1 MENTYVVIMAG
12 GVGSRFW
19 PYSTSEKPKQFLDI
33 LGMGKSLIRMTFE
46 RFSQDVPSDR
56 IFVLTNA
63 NYAQLVKNQL
73 SELKDNQ
80 ILLEPMMKNTAPCVL
95 YAALKINA
103 LNPDAKL
110 VVVPSDHLILQ
121 KDLFLTNIKTA
132 LQEAENDVLVTIGI
146 QPTRPDT
153 GYGYIQFDKNDNAEV
168 KSVVQFREKP
178 NLELAQEFLES
189 GNFVWNAGIFV
200 WSTKALIKA
209 FKTHKESL
217 YSIFAQ
223 NMDSYNSQGEQ
234 DYINFCFEACES
246 ISIDYAI
253 LEPSTNVRVVSAIF
267 DWSDLGTWGS
277 VYTHVDKDKENNG
290 KIGEVLTVESSNNMI
305 RISENKK
312 AIVVGLDN
320 FIVIEANDKLLIAP
334 MNKEQEIKT
343 WVGKLE
349 VKSKK

>member
-1 MENTYVVIMAG
+1 MNNTFVVIMAG

-46 RFSQDVPSDR
+46 RFADDVPAEN

-63 NYAQLVKNQL
+63 NYADLVQEQLP
-73 SELKDNQ
+73 ELQSNQ

-95 YAALKINA
+95 YAALKIHA
-103 LNPDAKL
+103 INPDAKL

-121 KDLFLTNIKTA
+121 KDLFLKNIQTA
-132 LQEAENDVLVTIGI
+132 LVEAEQDVLVTIGI

-153 GYGYIQFDKNDNAEV
+153 GYGYIQFDNTTGHEEV
-168 KSVVQFREKP
+168 KSVIQFREKP
-178 NLELAQEFLES
+178 NLDLAKEFLAS

-200 WSTKALIKA
+200 WSTKALLKA
-209 FKTHKESL
+209 FQTHKTEL
-217 YSIFAQ
+217 HGIF
-223 NMDSYNSQGEQ
+223 SEKLEVYNTATEQGF
-234 DYINFCFEACES
+234 INHCFECCES

-253 LEPSTNVRVVSAIF
+253 LEPSSNVRVVPANF

-277 VYTHVDKDKENNG
+277 VYTHVEKDLSGNG
-290 KIGEVLTVESSNNMI
+290 KIGKILTLGSAHNMI
-305 RISENKK
+305 RISENKE
-312 AIVVGLDN
+312 AVIVGLEN

-334 MNKEQEIKT
+334 MEQEQEIKT
-343 WVGKLE
+343 WVAEL
-349 VKSKK
+349 KKI

>member
-1 MENTYVVIMAG
+1 MAG

-19 PYSTSEKPKQFLDI
+19 PFSTSEKPKQFLDI

-46 RFSQDVPSDR
+46 RFADDLPAEN

-63 NYAQLVKNQL
+63 NYADLVQEQLP
-73 SELKDNQ
+73 ELQRNQ

-103 LNPDAKL
+103 INPDAKL

-132 LQEAENDVLVTIGI
+132 LKEAENDVLVTIGI

-153 GYGYIQFDKNDNAEV
+153 GYGYIQFDNANADENV

-178 NLELAQEFLES
+178 NLELAKEFLAS

-200 WSTKALIKA
+200 WSTVALLKA
-209 FKTHKESL
+209 FNTHKSGLFQVFSERL
-217 YSIFAQ
+217 DI
-223 NMDSYNSQGEQ
+223 YNTAGEQ
-234 DYINFCFEACES
+234 EFINSCFACCES

-253 LEPSTNVRVVSAIF
+253 LEPSANVRVVSAIF

-277 VYTHVDKDKENNG
+277 VFTHVEKDNSGNG
-290 KIGEVLTVESSNNMI
+290 KIGKIMALDSTNNMI
-305 RISENKK
+305 RISENKE
-312 AIVVGLDN
+312 AVVVGLEN

-334 MNKEQEIKT
+334 MEKEQEIKT
-343 WVGKLE
+343 WVAEL
-349 VKSKK
+349 KKI

>member
-1 MENTYVVIMAG
+1 MNNTYIVIMAG

-19 PYSTSEKPKQFLDI
+19 PYSTTEKPKQFLDI

-46 RFSQDVPSDR
+46 RFAVDVPAER

-63 NYAQLVKNQL
+63 NYANLVQEQLP
-73 SELKDNQ
+73 ELNENQ

-103 LNPDAKL
+103 INPEAKL

-121 KDLFLTNIKTA
+121 KDLFLSNIKTA
-132 LQEAENDVLVTIGI
+132 LHEAEQDVLVTIGI

-153 GYGYIQFDKNDNAEV
+153 GYGYIQFDDSQNDGEV

-178 NLELAQEFLES
+178 NLDLAKEFIAS

-200 WSTKALIKA
+200 WSTRALLKA
-209 FKTHKESL
+209 FQNHKPSL
-217 YSIFAQ
+217 YDVFAA
-223 NMDSYNSQGEQ
+223 NNDNYNNAQEQ
-234 DYINFCFEACES
+234 EYVNACFGACES

-253 LEPSTNVRVVSAIF
+253 LEPSTNVRVVPAIF

-277 VYTHVDKDKENNG
+277 VYTHVNKDEKGNG
-290 KIGEVLTVESSNNMI
+290 KIGKVLTVGSSNSMI
-305 RISENKK
+305 RISENKE
-312 AIVVGLDN
+312 AVVVGLEN

-334 MNKEQEIKT
+334 MEQEQEIKA
-343 WVGKLE
+343 WVGEL
-349 VKSKK
+349 KSLKG

>member
-1 MENTYVVIMAG
+1 MNNTFVVIMAG

-46 RFSQDVPSDR
+46 RFADDVPAEN

-63 NYAQLVKNQL
+63 NYADLVHEQLP
-73 SELKDNQ
+73 ELQSNQ

-95 YAALKINA
+95 YAALKIHA
-103 LNPDAKL
+103 INPDAKL

-121 KDLFLTNIKTA
+121 KDLFLKNIQTA
-132 LQEAENDVLVTIGI
+132 LVEAEQDVLVTIGI

-153 GYGYIQFDKNDNAEV
+153 GYGYIQFDNTTGHEEV
-168 KSVVQFREKP
+168 KSVIQFREKP
-178 NLELAQEFLES
+178 NLDLAKEFLAS

-200 WSTKALIKA
+200 WSTKALLKA
-209 FKTHKESL
+209 FQSHKSEL
-217 YSIFAQ
+217 HGIF
-223 NMDSYNSQGEQ
+223 SEKLEVYNTATEQGF
-234 DYINFCFEACES
+234 INHCFECCES

-253 LEPSTNVRVVSAIF
+253 LEPSSNVRVVPANF

-277 VYTHVDKDKENNG
+277 VYTHVEKDLSGNG
-290 KIGEVLTVESSNNMI
+290 KIGKILTLGSAHNMI
-305 RISENKK
+305 RISENKE
-312 AIVVGLDN
+312 AVIVGLEN

-334 MNKEQEIKT
+334 MEQEQEIKT
-343 WVGKLE
+343 WVAEL
-349 VKSKK
+349 KKI

>member
-1 MENTYVVIMAG
+1 MAG

-46 RFSQDVPSDR
+46 RFADDVPAEN

-63 NYAQLVKNQL
+63 NYADLVQEQLP
-73 SELKDNQ
+73 ELQSNQ

-95 YAALKINA
+95 YAALKIHA
-103 LNPDAKL
+103 INPDAKL

-121 KDLFLTNIKTA
+121 KDLFLKNIQTA
-132 LQEAENDVLVTIGI
+132 LVEAEQDVLVTIGI

-153 GYGYIQFDKNDNAEV
+153 GYGYIQFDNTTGHEEV
-168 KSVVQFREKP
+168 KSVIQFREKP
-178 NLELAQEFLES
+178 NLDLAKEFLAS

-200 WSTKALIKA
+200 WSTKALLKA
-209 FKTHKESL
+209 FRTHKSEL
-217 YSIFAQ
+217 HGIFSEKLEA
-223 NMDSYNSQGEQ
+223 YNTATEQGF
-234 DYINFCFEACES
+234 INHCFECCES

-253 LEPSTNVRVVSAIF
+253 LEPSSNVCVVPANF

-277 VYTHVDKDKENNG
+277 VYTHVEKDLSGNG
-290 KIGEVLTVESSNNMI
+290 KIGKILTLGSAHNMI
-305 RISENKK
+305 RISENKE
-312 AIVVGLDN
+312 AVIVGLEN

-334 MNKEQEIKT
+334 MEQEQEIKT
-343 WVGKLE
+343 WVAEL
-349 VKSKK
+349 KKI

>member
-19 PYSTSEKPKQFLDI
+19 PYSTTEKPKQFLDI

-46 RFSQDVPSDR
+46 RFSADVSANN

-63 NYAQLVKNQL
+63 NYAELVQEQLPEL
-73 SELKDNQ
+73 SSNQ

-103 LNPDAKL
+103 LNPNAKL

-121 KDLFLTNIKTA
+121 KDLFMANIKTA
-132 LQEAENDVLVTIGI
+132 LKEAENDVLVTIGI

-153 GYGYIQFDKNDNAEV
+153 GYGYIQFDSSEASGEV

-178 NLELAQEFLES
+178 NLELAQEFLAS

-200 WSTKALIKA
+200 WSTKALLKA
-209 FKTHKESL
+209 FQNYKNEL
-217 YSIFAQ
+217 FSIFADQ
-223 NMDSYNSQGEQ
+223 MSKYNTDEEQQFIDS
-234 DYINFCFEACES
+234 CFDACES

-253 LEPSTNVRVVSAIF
+253 LEPSKNVRVVSAIF

-277 VYTHVDKDKENNG
+277 VYTHVAKDDHENG
-290 KIGEVLTVESSNNMI
+290 KIGRVLSLDCAGNMI
-305 RISENKK
+305 RVSENKE
-312 AIVVGLDN
+312 AVIVGLKDY
-320 FIVIEANDKLLIAP
+320 IVIEANDKLLIAP
-334 MNKEQEIKT
+334 LKQEQQIKE
-343 WVGKLE
+343 WVAALGKL
-349 VKSKK
+349 S

>member
-1 MENTYVVIMAG
+1 MKNTYVVIMAG

-46 RFSQDVPSDR
+46 RFADDVPVNN

-63 NYAQLVKNQL
+63 NYADLVKEQL
-73 SELKDNQ
+73 PELQANQ

-103 LNPDAKL
+103 LNSDAKL
-110 VVVPSDHLILQ
+110 VVVPSDHLIMQ
-121 KDLFLTNIKTA
+121 KDLFLNNIKTA
-132 LQEAENDVLVTIGI
+132 LKEAENDVLVTIGI

-153 GYGYIQFDKNDNAEV
+153 GYGYIQFDSNEHTKEV

-178 NLELAQEFLES
+178 NLALAQEFLAS

-200 WSTKALIKA
+200 WSTKALIKS
-209 FKTHKESL
+209 FQTHKKEL
-217 YSIFAQ
+217 FDIFSEKSSCYNTKDEQ
-223 NMDSYNSQGEQ
+223 GFIDS
-234 DYINFCFEACES
+234 CFETCES

-253 LEPSTNVRVVSAIF
+253 LEPSSNVRVVSAIF

-277 VYTHVDKDKENNG
+277 VFTHVNKDHHGNG
-290 KIGEVLTVESSNNMI
+290 KIGKVLALDSKDNMI
-305 RISENKK
+305 RISENKE
-312 AIVVGLDN
+312 AVVVGLDN

-334 MNKEQEIKT
+334 MQKEQEIKE
-343 WVGKLE
+343 WVAQLAKI
-349 VKSKK
+349 